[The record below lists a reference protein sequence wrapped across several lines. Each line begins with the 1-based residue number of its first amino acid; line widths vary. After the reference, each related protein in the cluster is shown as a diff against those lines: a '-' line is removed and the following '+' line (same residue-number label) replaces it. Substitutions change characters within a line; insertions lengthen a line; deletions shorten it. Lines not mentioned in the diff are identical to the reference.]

1 MDNILRVV
9 GGTVLFTFV
18 LFYIIASLFAPIGVM
33 WLLLIH

>member
-18 LFYIIASLFAPIGVM
+18 LFYVIASLFAPIAIM
-33 WLLLIH
+33 WLFLIH